1 MVVATATPATVTG
14 GGRAV
19 DEEAV
24 LDAAEASLLAVGVR
38 RTTLTEVARRAGVSR
53 MSLYRRWP
61 DLRSLVGDVMTRE
74 WTRVVTAAA
83 GTVAAGGAAAAAG
96 IPAGSLADR
105 IVATA
110 LEFRANPLFR
120 KIVETDPELL
130 VPYVLDRRGATQQLI
145 VELLQGQL
153 ADGQANGTVRAG
165 DPAAQ
170 ARMVL
175 LTVQS
180 FVLSAGALG
189 AGVPLD
195 LLTAE
200 LRRMLAGY
208 LDVTSAD
215 IRRSR

>member
-1 MVVATATPATVTG
+1 MVAATAAPTPATTA

-24 LDAAEASLLAVGVR
+24 LDAAAASLLAVGVR
-38 RTTLTEVARRAGVSR
+38 RTTLTGVARRAGVSR

-83 GTVAAGGAAAAAG
+83 GTAGAAAT
-96 IPAGSLADR
+96 PDLPTGSLTDH
-105 IVATA
+105 IVATV

-145 VELLQGQL
+145 VELLAGQL

-175 LTVQS
+175 LTAQS
-180 FVLSAGALG
+180 FVLSADALG
-189 AGVPLD
+189 AGVPLEA
-195 LLTAE
+195 LTAE

-208 LDVTSAD
+208 LDVPSSD
-215 IRRSR
+215 IGRSR